1 MLFPLFTVVA
11 DDPFGSMPRYLLV
24 TYPLFICAA
33 LLLERRRMYLVV
45 LIAGATGCFWLT
57 TVFARA
63 WFVA

>member
-1 MLFPLFTVVA
+1 MIFPLFTSLT

-24 TYPLFICAA
+24 TYPLAICAA
-33 LLLERRRMYLVV
+33 FLLPHRRMFIAVLVV
-45 LIAGATGCFWLT
+45 GAGGCFWLT